1 MAKALEDYNFFDEK
15 TLECPFE
22 FYKLAQEQEPIY
34 HVPDTN
40 TYIVTRYAD
49 VRAMLK
55 DTETFSSNFNH
66 LLTGPD
72 EPPEVK
78 ALFEGAT
85 LPVDTLLTLDPP
97 RHRVYRSLVNK
108 VFSAKRV
115 EAMHDYIVQIVDE
128 LIDDIIDKGECEF
141 IAEFASP
148 LPLLVI
154 MDQLGI
160 DRSMVVKAKE
170 WSDALAARLGQ
181 MSDAEEQMYNAR
193 MFMEFHDFILGVIAD
208 RRAQPRDDMISDLV
222 NIEIDD
228 GRKLNNAEVMSI
240 TQQFMVAGN
249 ETTTSSLA
257 GGLVSLIQNPQQ
269 FEAVLSDPQKL
280 ENMVEEVLRTESPS
294 AGLWRVV
301 TRDVE
306 FNGVELPKDSLV
318 MLRYHAAN
326 RDEAVFDEPGQFD
339 ICRAN
344 ADDHL
349 AFGQGV
355 HFCPGAMLARKEM
368 NVAFERLFARLTNF
382 QLAPGK
388 NDLTHW
394 PNMMLR
400 GLKCLHITFEPRQ
413 NGSET
418 T

>member
-1 MAKALEDYNFFDEK
+1 MAKALEDYNFFDEE

-22 FYKLAQEQEPIY
+22 FYKLAQAQEPIY

-160 DRSMVVKAKE
+160 DRSMVAKAKE
-170 WSDALAARLGQ
+170 WSDALAARLGLRP
-181 MSDAEEQMYNAR
+181 AR
-193 MFMEFHDFILGVIAD
+193 DG
-208 RRAQPRDDMISDLV
+208 RRASR
-222 NIEIDD
+222 E
-228 GRKLNNAEVMSI
+228 
-240 TQQFMVAGN
+240 
-249 ETTTSSLA
+249 
-257 GGLVSLIQNPQQ
+257 
-269 FEAVLSDPQKL
+269 DPPAAKGTPG
-280 ENMVEEVLRTESPS
+280 EDRSTEPS
-294 AGLWRVV
+294 
-301 TRDVE
+301 T
-306 FNGVELPKDSLV
+306 P
-318 MLRYHAAN
+318 
-326 RDEAVFDEPGQFD
+326 
-339 ICRAN
+339 
-344 ADDHL
+344 
-349 AFGQGV
+349 
-355 HFCPGAMLARKEM
+355 
-368 NVAFERLFARLTNF
+368 
-382 QLAPGK
+382 
-388 NDLTHW
+388 
-394 PNMMLR
+394 
-400 GLKCLHITFEPRQ
+400 
-413 NGSET
+413 
-418 T
+418 